1 MELLKGELLKLKR
14 LSIFQMAILAPA
26 LVLLLGIKFYSF
38 IKVKAPQVTPWDGL
52 AVGSDTIFVGA
63 ILPILIMYVIIMMSR
78 IENLNNGWK
87 QLLVMPVKRE
97 KIYLTKYLV
106 VLLVLA
112 ATLAAYLV
120 EYTITAYLL
129 GAKGI
134 IPVEMFVNIIFIFIA
149 LQPFIAILF
158 FLSNRF
164 SSFVLSLGVGM
175 VFILSSMLIVQSSY
189 WKYDPWTYPLALI
202 QGGLSIVTEVL
213 PFLLISALI
222 FISIFFLDMYNFRR
236 RDII

>member
-14 LSIFQMAILAPA
+14 LSIFQMTILAPA
-26 LVLLLGIKFYSF
+26 LVLLLGIKFYGF
-38 IKVKAPQVTPWDGL
+38 IKVKTPQVTPWHGL

-63 ILPILIMYVIIMMSR
+63 VLPILIMYVIIMMSR

-97 KIYLTKYLV
+97 KVYLTKYLA
-106 VLLVLA
+106 VLLVFA
-112 ATLAAYLV
+112 ATLAAYLL

-134 IPVEMFVNIIFIFIA
+134 IPAEMFLNMINVFIA
-149 LQPFIAILF
+149 LQPFIVLLF

-164 SSFVLSLGVGM
+164 SSLVLPLGVGM

-202 QGGLSIVTEVL
+202 QGGLNIATEVL
-213 PFLLISALI
+213 PFLLISTFI
-222 FISIFFLDMYNFRR
+222 FIAIFLLDMYNFKR